1 MPHSHDL
8 EGFSMET
15 SKPSISTNATLQLQ
29 TYRACLPGLPLSCHF
44 LPAEDIPEGGLHHAA
59 VLDRYGTAVSV
70 LAMASPSHGCKFR
83 MATLNGLQMAAMSGP
98 YSTRYLG
105 NRLMSGP
112 TKLVILLDDV
122 CFDHGPRK

>member
-1 MPHSHDL
+1 MTLTGSQWKQA
-8 EGFSMET
+8 SRT
-15 SKPSISTNATLQLQ
+15 CSTNATLQLQ
-29 TYRACLPGLPLSCHF
+29 TYRACLLGLPLSCHVP
-44 LPAEDIPEGGLHHAA
+44 PAEDIPEGGLHHAA
-59 VLDRYGTAVSV
+59 VLDRYGTAANV
-70 LAMASPSHGCKFR
+70 LAMASPSHDCMFR

-122 CFDHGPRK
+122 CFDHGPQK